1 MKHSSKAWKAVHF
14 PSKAESLDLEYSLA
28 APDLKEHMQAYYI
41 CLEAIT
47 PSGDKPSKEIRA

>member
-1 MKHSSKAWKAVHF
+1 MHF

-47 PSGDKPSKEIRA
+47 PSGDKPTKEIRA